1 MKNLYKILALSFAL
15 LASSVTAPDAGAQT
29 DSLYLDLESTTFVSQ
44 RHSSAIKA
52 VDGSSLKVDID
63 MIQSLPKILGN
74 TDPVNFIRNLPGV
87 QTSSEYDSGIHVNG
101 CDNSHNS
108 ITIGNVPL
116 FSVNH
121 LFGFFSVFNSTHY
134 DRMRFSTS
142 AKSTNRIG
150 GELVMEL
157 PDTLSR
163 KVTGDI
169 NVGMMSTQGT
179 LGLRIGR
186 HSHMRLSARQSYMNL
201 LYGRWLQISGS
212 PIRYGFGDYNFS
224 WLYAKDRDRIWVDA
238 YLGNDKANIIES
250 NYSVALHA
258 DWGNSMGA
266 IHWEH
271 KGNGLRHRHSLH
283 YSGYRSNSGVSQYDS
298 RIDLDSY
305 IRNYGYRSD
314 FYWKDFIFDLEASW
328 YDVLPQT
335 PSLDGLYGSGNQTEE
350 RQDGLEASAGAE
362 YRKTF
367 GYSWDVEAALKGNM
381 YISPEREVFWSAS
394 PRASVTY
401 NAYQAG
407 KVTASYRLS
416 RQHLFQTG
424 LSNIG
429 LPFEF
434 WLMAGKHSKPQM
446 SHDLELSYK
455 GEFFNDAIAVSASAY
470 YKQMYNQV
478 EYHGDV
484 MDLFTTVYDLDSHL
498 LKGRGWN
505 YGLNMMVHKQTG
517 DFTGWVSYSLGRA
530 LRKFDHPDHTGI
542 YPANHERIHELNV
555 VGTYKVG
562 RWDFAGTF
570 VCASGTPFT
579 APDYYYLSSG
589 QIITQYGEHN
599 ACRMRPYIRLDISAS
614 YSIIKDERQE
624 NGINVSLYNITAR
637 ENDVMYRMFINDGT
651 YSYGPMSFFL
661 KVVPSVSYYHKF

>member
-1 MKNLYKILALSFAL
+1 
-15 LASSVTAPDAGAQT
+15 
-29 DSLYLDLESTTFVSQ
+29 
-44 RHSSAIKA
+44 
-52 VDGSSLKVDID
+52 
-63 MIQSLPKILGN
+63 
-74 TDPVNFIRNLPGV
+74 
-87 QTSSEYDSGIHVNG
+87 
-101 CDNSHNS
+101 
-108 ITIGNVPL
+108 
-116 FSVNH
+116 
-121 LFGFFSVFNSTHY
+121 
-134 DRMRFSTS
+134 
-142 AKSTNRIG
+142 
-150 GELVMEL
+150 
-157 PDTLSR
+157 
-163 KVTGDI
+163 
-169 NVGMMSTQGT
+169 
-179 LGLRIGR
+179 
-186 HSHMRLSARQSYMNL
+186 
-201 LYGRWLQISGS
+201 
-212 PIRYGFGDYNFS
+212 
-224 WLYAKDRDRIWVDA
+224 
-238 YLGNDKANIIES
+238 
-250 NYSVALHA
+250 
-258 DWGNSMGA
+258 
-266 IHWEH
+266 
-271 KGNGLRHRHSLH
+271 
-283 YSGYRSNSGVSQYDS
+283 
-298 RIDLDSY
+298 
-305 IRNYGYRSD
+305 
-314 FYWKDFIFDLEASW
+314 
-328 YDVLPQT
+328 
-335 PSLDGLYGSGNQTEE
+335 
-350 RQDGLEASAGAE
+350 
-362 YRKTF
+362 
-367 GYSWDVEAALKGNM
+367 
-381 YISPEREVFWSAS
+381 
-394 PRASVTY
+394 
-401 NAYQAG
+401 
-407 KVTASYRLS
+407 
-416 RQHLFQTG
+416 
-424 LSNIG
+424 
-429 LPFEF
+429 
-434 WLMAGKHSKPQM
+434 M
-446 SHDLELSYK
+446 SHDFELSYK

>member
-1 MKNLYKILALSFAL
+1 MKNLYKILTLSFAL

-201 LYGRWLQISGS
+201 LYGRWLKISGS

-238 YLGNDKANIIES
+238 YLGNDKANIRES

-446 SHDLELSYK
+446 SHDFELSYK

-478 EYHGDV
+478 EYYGDV